1 VQQLSGLDGAF
12 LAMETASVFGHVGSV
27 CIIDPTTSSVPVT
40 LERLSE
46 LVGSRLP
53 LVPPFRRRLAPVP
66 FGLDQP
72 YWIED
77 PDFDLEYHVREIA
90 LPAPG
95 TDTMLAEQAARLHAR
110 PLDRAR
116 PLWEMYLISG
126 LSGDRM
132 AVYTKVH
139 HTAIDGDSGA
149 DILGTM
155 QDTTPQPREVQA
167 PPNRVVD
174 RHLPAGRGAGAAHEP
189 GRTALL
195 SRRCHQVPTAVPGNR
210 DLITRRSLCSR

>member
-1 VQQLSGLDGAF
+1 MQQLSGLDGAF

-126 LSGDRM
+126 LSGGP
-132 AVYTKVH
+132 
-139 HTAIDGDSGA
+139 DGGRHKGAPHGVSGA

>member
-53 LVPPFRRRLAPVP
+53 LVPPFCRRLAPVP

-126 LSGDRM
+126 LSGTGWRSTQRCTTRPSTVSPVRTSS
-132 AVYTKVH
+132 APCRTRHRSHARSRRRRTGLWPATY
-139 HTAIDGDSGA
+139 
-149 DILGTM
+149 L
-155 QDTTPQPREVQA
+155 QDEVQVRLTSLDA
-167 PPNRVVD
+167 
-174 RHLPAGRGAGAAHEP
+174 
-189 GRTALL
+189 
-195 SRRCHQVPTAVPGNR
+195 Q
-210 DLITRRSLCSR
+210 RS

>member
-1 VQQLSGLDGAF
+1 MQQPSGLDGAF

-40 LERLSE
+40 SSDSVSWLA
-46 LVGSRLP
+46 P
-53 LVPPFRRRLAPVP
+53 DCPWCRRLAPVP

-77 PDFDLEYHVREIA
+77 PDFDLKYHVREIA
-90 LPAPG
+90 VPAPG
-95 TDTMLAEQAARLHAR
+95 TDTMLAEHAARLHAR

-126 LSGDRM
+126 LSGGRM
-132 AVYTKVH
+132 AVYPKVH
-139 HTAIDGDSGA
+139 HTAIDGVSGV

-174 RHLPAGRGAGAAHEP
+174 RHLPAGRGSGAAHEP